1 MLFNELCI
9 NLINEIAKK
18 LCMKKNKCIF
28 GKIMLKNK
36 TMSLKNYAKR
46 LLIFIFCCSFY
57 VSNAQLT
64 VTPNQTANTLAAT
77 LAGPGVTT
85 TNATL
90 NCAGV
95 ANGLYEVVPPNV
107 SNLGIDTGIV
117 LTCGTANTTGAT
129 WGVNGAESN
138 LAATT
143 LSLPGDPD
151 LQILAQANTNDACV
165 LEFDFVPLGDTVKF
179 DYVFGSEEYG
189 GFTCSYNDF
198 FGFFL
203 SGPGVTGPFS
213 SPAAFPN
220 GSINIA
226 LVPGTA
232 SCGVGVKTINCM
244 NTACP
249 CTTGGTL
256 AQCQAALGCGGL
268 SPYPAFFNCNA
279 GGTSITYR
287 GLTTVLTA
295 YAIVTPCSTYHLKL
309 AIADAIDG
317 TLDSGVFLKAG
328 SLTSTSVTISSL
340 TTLQAPYPY
349 IAEGCAPGLIK
360 VARANPSPNPYV
372 FNYAVGGNAINGVD
386 YAPLSGSVTIPPFD
400 TVAYIVVYGLQD
412 ALIEGSETLK
422 IYQYAPCTTNIS
434 DSTELII
441 EDKLII
447 DILTSD
453 TSICREDSVIIQ
465 ILGDDSLSYFWTPT
479 LGVSNPNIKN
489 PVIKAQSTTWYYC
502 HAYLPLSGCDTV
514 KDSILITIY
523 DPPNVNLGNDTIICK
538 NMQIQYN
545 PIITPNQVYSYTWSG
560 SGAAFLSNTTIVNP
574 LGTFNQVG
582 TYQLILKVEPQAFG
596 CDGADTITVQVLP
609 DDIILHNND
618 TTMCQGGTIQMNVDG
633 DPLFTYL
640 WTPPTY
646 LNNANIEDPF
656 AIPDS
661 SISYTVTATF
671 PGCPVMQKNIDIT
684 VEPNPIIDAGL
695 DRELCLND
703 TVNLFV
709 KVLPNWF
716 TNYTYT
722 WAPNT
727 DLNSGSIQNPVFT
740 AGQTTLL
747 TVTVNT
753 PIGCADTDQVFVM
766 VQPIEFATVTP
777 ETTII
782 CPKDSVQ
789 LNALGGVNYLWKPK
803 LYLNDSTI
811 SNPISKP
818 ITSIE
823 YQLFSS
829 SPFGCID
836 TDIVRINVMP
846 DAIIDA
852 GEDKTIYPGES
863 TELQA
868 TGNVSQVIWFPP
880 YGLNNTVLL
889 NPIAQPG
896 ITTKYIVTGTT
907 EFGCIAIDSVT
918 VFVSPETLL
927 DLPNA
932 FSPGNGS
939 SINDQ
944 LKIIKKGLATLNYFR
959 IFNRWGELV
968 FETKDINEG
977 WNGQFNGVP
986 QPIGV
991 YVYSIDAQ
999 TSTGKIFNKQGNVT
1013 LIR

>member
-1 MLFNELCI
+1 M
-9 NLINEIAKK
+9 AKK
-18 LCMKKNKCIF
+18 LYMKKNKCNF
-28 GKIMLKNK
+28 GKIMLNIKL
-36 TMSLKNYAKR
+36 MSLKNTAKSV
-46 LLIFIFCCSFY
+46 LIFIFCCSFY
-57 VSNAQLT
+57 ISKAQVT
-64 VTPNQTANTLAAT
+64 VTPNQTALALAT
-77 LAGPGVTT
+77 ELAGTGVTVS
-85 TNATL
+85 NATL
-90 NCAGV
+90 NCFSA
-95 ANGLYEVVPPNV
+95 ANGKFDLVPPNV
-107 SNLGIDTGIV
+107 TSLGIDSGIV
-117 LTCGTANTTGAT
+117 LTSGSALLSSGPAGGPSAANAF
-129 WGVNGAESN
+129 
-138 LAATT
+138 
-143 LSLPGDPD
+143 PGDPD
-151 LQILAQANTNDACV
+151 LNLLVNGSTQDACI
-165 LEFDFVPLGDTVKF
+165 LEFDFIPLGDTVKF
-179 DYVFGSEEYG
+179 NYVFGSSEYP
-189 GFTCSYNDF
+189 GFTCNLTYNDV
-198 FGFFL
+198 FGFFI
-203 SGPGVTGPFS
+203 SGPSISGPFS

-220 GSINIA
+220 GSQNIA
-226 LVPGTA
+226 IVPGSTT
-232 SCGVGVKTINCM
+232 CPVGVSTIYCM
-244 NTACP
+244 NTACCNNAGACFGSTP
-249 CTTGGTL
+249 
-256 AQCQAALGCGGL
+256 GCGVFNAVNNTCPYFVCNQAGL
-268 SPYPAFFNCNA
+268 TVAYP
-279 GGTSITYR
+279 GH
-287 GLTTVLTA
+287 TTVLEAVALT
-295 YAIVTPCSTYHLKL
+295 VPCSTHHLKL
-309 AIADAIDG
+309 AIADKGDQI
-317 TLDSGVFLKAG
+317 LDSGVFLKAG
-328 SLTSTSVTISSL
+328 SLTSTSVTLSSL

-360 VARANPSPNPYV
+360 VARANPSPLPYV

-465 ILGDDSLSYFWTPT
+465 ILGDDSLAYFWTPT

-489 PVIKAQSTTWYYC
+489 PIIKAQNTTWYYC

-523 DPPNVNLGNDTIICK
+523 EPPNVNLGNDTIICK
-538 NMQIQYN
+538 NMLIQYN
-545 PIITPNQVYSYTWSG
+545 PTITPNQVYTYTWSG

-574 LGTFNQVG
+574 LGTFNQLG
-582 TYQLILKVEPQAFG
+582 TFQLILKVEPQAFG

-618 TTMCQGGTIQMNVDG
+618 TTICQGGTVQMNVDG
-633 DPLFTYL
+633 SPFFTYL
-640 WTPPTY
+640 WTPSLY
-646 LNNANIEDPF
+646 LNNVNIEDPF
-656 AIPDS
+656 STADS

-671 PGCPVMQKNIDIT
+671 PGCPVMQKDIDIT
-684 VEPNPIIDAGL
+684 VEPVPIIDAGL

-709 KVLPNWF
+709 KVIPNWF
-716 TNYTYT
+716 TNYTFT

-747 TVTVNT
+747 NVIVNT

-766 VQPIEFATVTP
+766 VHPIEFATITP
-777 ETTII
+777 ETSII
-782 CPKDSVQ
+782 CPNDSVQ
-789 LNALGGVNYLWKPK
+789 LNALGGVNYVWKPK

-823 YQLFSS
+823 YQIHSS

-846 DAIIDA
+846 DALLDA

-863 TELQA
+863 VELHA

-880 YGLNNTVLL
+880 YGLNNPVLL

-896 ITTKYIVTGTT
+896 VTTKYIVSGTT

-927 DLPNA
+927 ELPNA

-991 YVYSIDAQ
+991 YVFSIDAQ